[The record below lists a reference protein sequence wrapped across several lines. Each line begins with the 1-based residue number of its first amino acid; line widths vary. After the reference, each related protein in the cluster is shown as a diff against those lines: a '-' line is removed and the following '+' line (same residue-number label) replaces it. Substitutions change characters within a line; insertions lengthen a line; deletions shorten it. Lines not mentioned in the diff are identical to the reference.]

1 MSVDVKMRRVN
12 TFEYDRCR
20 LKYVYSTG
28 RKINKHKIYFFLI
41 LDIMHCEFE
50 SLTRLYTCYLYT
62 DGTKHVVYVLYIR
75 CTGYISKVCVFPG
88 LNLLSMTLAQKAC
101 SPQHQEEERR
111 GSPLDRASQMGR
123 SSIVLDKR
131 LGLSPTQHNQKSHRK
146 TACNLQLDEANEP
159 NASGD

>member
-50 SLTRLYTCYLYT
+50 SLTRLCTPATCIPMVRNTLYTCCIY
-62 DGTKHVVYVLYIR
+62 VVPGI
-75 CTGYISKVCVFPG
+75 FPR
-88 LNLLSMTLAQKAC
+88 SVY
-101 SPQHQEEERR
+101 S
-111 GSPLDRASQMGR
+111 LD
-123 SSIVLDKR
+123 
-131 LGLSPTQHNQKSHRK
+131 
-146 TACNLQLDEANEP
+146 
-159 NASGD
+159 

>member
-62 DGTKHVVYVLYIR
+62 VYRWYETRCIRVVYTLYRVYFQGLCIPWIKSIIYDAGTKGMFSAAPGRRKKGFPIGSR
-75 CTGYISKVCVFPG
+75 IANGPIIDCVG
-88 LNLLSMTLAQKAC
+88 QTA
-101 SPQHQEEERR
+101 
-111 GSPLDRASQMGR
+111 
-123 SSIVLDKR
+123 
-131 LGLSPTQHNQKSHRK
+131 TQHNQKSHRK